1 MNPPQTIGLADV
13 TCAAKCREPPTPASA
28 RGWRTHRM
36 HPGPEPMPNNRL
48 PELIARRGN
57 VAEYPENTLPALRSA
72 LDLGARHL
80 SFDVQL
86 SVDRHPVL
94 LNDSNLQRIAG
105 VDRNALEMSW
115 SELAEIAVTEPQR
128 FAQRCTDIGIPRLG
142 QAVEVLASHP
152 GTTAFVELKRASLRA
167 FGFET
172 VVRRVCEE
180 LRPVARQCVLVSAD
194 FAAVHHVRQVSPYR
208 MGWRLS
214 EYTNTA
220 ALKCE
225 ALAPD
230 YLFCDHQLLTE
241 NSSKLWRGP
250 WRWVVYDVGTAK
262 LALELAARGAS
273 LIETSA
279 IRELLREGKKVS
291 GS

>member
-1 MNPPQTIGLADV
+1 M
-13 TCAAKCREPPTPASA
+13 PTS
-28 RGWRTHRM
+28 
-36 HPGPEPMPNNRL
+36 RL

-57 VAEYPENTLPALRSA
+57 VAEYPENTLPGLRSA
-72 LDLGARHL
+72 LELGARQL
-80 SFDVQL
+80 AFDVQL
-86 SVDRHPVL
+86 SLDRHPVL
-94 LNDSNLQRIAG
+94 LNDSNLQRVAG
-105 VDRNALEMSW
+105 VDRNALEMTW
-115 SELAEIAVTEPQR
+115 SQLTEVAVSEPQR
-128 FAQRCTDIGIPRLG
+128 FAQRFTDIGIPRLG

-152 GTTAFVELKRASLRA
+152 ATTAFVELKRASLRA
-167 FGFET
+167 FGHEA
-172 VVRRVCEE
+172 VVRKVCEV
-180 LRPVARQCVLVSAD
+180 LKPVARQCVLVSAD

-208 MGWRLS
+208 IGWRLS

-250 WRWVVYDVGTAK
+250 WRWVVYDVGSAK
-262 LALELAARGAS
+262 LALQLAARGAR

-279 IRELLREGKKVS
+279 IRDLLRESRKTTA
-291 GS
+291 

>member
-1 MNPPQTIGLADV
+1 M
-13 TCAAKCREPPTPASA
+13 PTS
-28 RGWRTHRM
+28 
-36 HPGPEPMPNNRL
+36 RL

-57 VAEYPENTLPALRSA
+57 VAEYPENTLPGLRSA
-72 LDLGARHL
+72 LELGARQL
-80 SFDVQL
+80 AFDVQL

-105 VDRNALEMSW
+105 VDRNALEMTW
-115 SELAEIAVTEPQR
+115 SELTEILVTEPQR
-128 FAQRCTDIGIPRLG
+128 FAQRFTDVGIPRLG
-142 QAVEVLASHP
+142 QAVLASHP
-152 GTTAFVELKRASLRA
+152 ATTAFVELKRASLRA
-167 FGFET
+167 FGHET
-172 VVRRVCEE
+172 VVRKVCEV
-180 LRPVARQCVLVSAD
+180 LKPVARQCVLVSAD

-208 MGWRLS
+208 IGWRLS

-230 YLFCDHQLLTE
+230 YLFCDYQLLTE

-262 LALELAARGAS
+262 LALELASRGAR

-279 IRELLREGKKVS
+279 IRDLLRESRKES
-291 GS
+291 G

>member
-1 MNPPQTIGLADV
+1 M
-13 TCAAKCREPPTPASA
+13 PTS
-28 RGWRTHRM
+28 
-36 HPGPEPMPNNRL
+36 RL

-57 VAEYPENTLPALRSA
+57 VAEYPENTLPGLRSA
-72 LDLGARHL
+72 LELGARL
-80 SFDVQL
+80 LAFDVQL

-105 VDRNALEMSW
+105 VDRNALEMTW
-115 SELAEIAVTEPQR
+115 SELTEIAVTEPQR
-128 FAQRCTDIGIPRLG
+128 FAQRFTDIGIPRLG

-152 GTTAFVELKRASLRA
+152 ATKAFVELKRASLRA
-167 FGFET
+167 FGHEA
-172 VVRRVCEE
+172 VVRKVCEV
-180 LRPVARQCVLVSAD
+180 LKPVARQCVLVSAD

-208 MGWRLS
+208 IGWRVS
-214 EYTNTA
+214 EYTNTT

-230 YLFCDHQLLTE
+230 YLFCDHQLLTA

-262 LALELAARGAS
+262 LALELASRGAG

-279 IRELLREGKKVS
+279 IRDLLRESRKTTA
-291 GS
+291 

>member
-1 MNPPQTIGLADV
+1 M
-13 TCAAKCREPPTPASA
+13 PTS
-28 RGWRTHRM
+28 
-36 HPGPEPMPNNRL
+36 RL

-57 VAEYPENTLPALRSA
+57 VAEYPENTLPGLRSA
-72 LDLGARHL
+72 LELGARQL
-80 SFDVQL
+80 AFDVQL

-105 VDRNALEMSW
+105 VDRNALEMTW
-115 SELAEIAVTEPQR
+115 SELTEIAVTEPQR
-128 FAQRCTDIGIPRLG
+128 FAQRFTDIGIPRLG

-152 GTTAFVELKRASLRA
+152 ATTAFVELKRASLRA
-167 FGFET
+167 FGHEA
-172 VVRRVCEE
+172 VVRKICEV
-180 LRPVARQCVLVSAD
+180 LKPVARQCVLVSAD
-194 FAAVHHVRQVSPYR
+194 FAAVHHARQVSPYR
-208 MGWRLS
+208 IGWRLS

-220 ALKCE
+220 VLKCE

-230 YLFCDHQLLTE
+230 YLFCDHQLLTT

-262 LALELAARGAS
+262 LALELASRGAR

-279 IRELLREGKKVS
+279 IRDLLRESRKGS
-291 GS
+291 G

>member
-1 MNPPQTIGLADV
+1 M
-13 TCAAKCREPPTPASA
+13 PTS
-28 RGWRTHRM
+28 
-36 HPGPEPMPNNRL
+36 RL

-57 VAEYPENTLPALRSA
+57 VADYPENTLPGLRSA
-72 LDLGARHL
+72 LELGARHL
-80 SFDVQL
+80 AFDVQL
-86 SVDRHPVL
+86 SADRHPVL

-105 VDRNALEMSW
+105 VDRNALEMTW
-115 SELAEIAVTEPQR
+115 SQLTDIAVTEPQR
-128 FAQRCTDIGIPRLG
+128 FAQRFTDIGIPRLG

-152 GTTAFVELKRASLRA
+152 ATTAFVELKRASLRA
-167 FGFET
+167 FGHET
-172 VVRRVCEE
+172 VVRKVCEV
-180 LRPVARQCVLVSAD
+180 LKPVARQCVLVSAD

-208 MGWRLS
+208 IGWRLS

-230 YLFCDHQLLTE
+230 YLFCDYQLLTE

-262 LALELAARGAS
+262 LALELASRGAR

-279 IRELLREGKKVS
+279 IRDLLRESRKES
-291 GS
+291 G

>member
-1 MNPPQTIGLADV
+1 M
-13 TCAAKCREPPTPASA
+13 PTS
-28 RGWRTHRM
+28 
-36 HPGPEPMPNNRL
+36 RL

-72 LDLGARHL
+72 LELGARQL
-80 SFDVQL
+80 AFDVQL

-105 VDRNALEMSW
+105 VDRNALEMTW
-115 SELAEIAVTEPQR
+115 SELTEIAVSEPQR
-128 FAQRCTDIGIPRLG
+128 FAQRFTDIGIPRLG

-152 GTTAFVELKRASLRA
+152 ATTAFVELKRASLRE
-167 FGFET
+167 FGHET
-172 VVRRVCEE
+172 VVGKICEV
-180 LRPVARQCVLVSAD
+180 LKPVARQCVLVSSD

-208 MGWRLS
+208 VGWRVS
-214 EYTNTA
+214 EYSNTA

-250 WRWVVYDVGTAK
+250 WRWVVYDVLTAK
-262 LALELAARGAS
+262 LALELAARGAR

-279 IRELLREGKKVS
+279 IRDLLREVAEDGCR
-291 GS
+291 G